1 MPSERSLNF
10 DSKLLTE
17 RYICSMKFSH
27 KNNRTIDILLGNHEE
42 ETVTPQKPVCT
53 SPDIA

>member
-1 MPSERSLNF
+1 
-10 DSKLLTE
+10 
-17 RYICSMKFSH
+17 MKFSH

-42 ETVTPQKPVCT
+42 EIVTPQKPVCT